1 VKGSH
6 VVGMTELKVFKYEKS
21 FLIMGKTIGIVSLK
35 GGVGKT
41 TVVAALGG
49 ALSRLGKKT
58 LVVDGNLSSPNLGL
72 HLNIVNPERTL
83 HDVLNR
89 NATTKEAIQ
98 KQEGLDILPASIFN
112 NIEVEPLKLKDH
124 LKNVKRSYDVIL
136 IDSSPSLDQ
145 ETLGVMLASDEILVV
160 TTADHVT
167 MSTSIKAAKLAKQR
181 GVPISGL
188 IVNKVHGKDF
198 ELSLK
203 DIEETLEIP
212 VLARIPYDTNVLRAL
227 SAMEPST
234 FYKPNSEG
242 SRELMKLASVLVGEK
257 YRQNS
262 FLNFFRNLNPS
273 KQEVNREIFYK
284 RAFR

>member
-1 VKGSH
+1 
-6 VVGMTELKVFKYEKS
+6 
-21 FLIMGKTIGIVSLK
+21 MGKTIGVVSLK

-41 TVVAALGG
+41 TVVSALGG
-49 ALSRLGKKT
+49 ALSRLGKKV
-58 LVVDGNLSSPNLGL
+58 LLVDGNLSSPNLGL
-72 HLNIVNPERTL
+72 HLNIVAPEKNL

-89 NATTKEAIQ
+89 NAKIREAIQ
-98 KQEGLDILPASIFN
+98 SYPGFDVLPASIFDSA
-112 NIEVEPLKLKDH
+112 EVNPLKLKDH

-136 IDSSPSLDQ
+136 IDSSPSLNE

-212 VLARIPYDTNVLRAL
+212 VMAVVPYDTGVLKAL
-227 SAMEPST
+227 SLMEPST
-234 FYKPNSEG
+234 VYKKNSEG
-242 SRELMKLASVLVGEK
+242 SNEFMRLAAVLTGEK
-257 YRQNS
+257 YRENS
-262 FLNFFRNLNPS
+262 FLDFFRSLKPS
-273 KQEVNREIFYK
+273 RQEVNREIFYK
-284 RAFR
+284 NVFKN